1 MIALLT
7 SPWTAA
13 VATGLLLTAGF
24 PFFNVFGASWVALV
38 PLLVRIDSV
47 PLGSAF
53 RAGFIAGFV
62 HNLTALYWITY
73 VVTHYG
79 NVPLPISAA
88 VLCLL
93 CAYLALYPAVFFAAA
108 QRWHASPGLWLW
120 GLSSLWIALEW
131 VRAHAL
137 TGFPWTNVG
146 YTQTAVAPL
155 LQTADIAGVYGVGWL
170 VIYGNVLL
178 AGLLLRKVGRRSV
191 AAAVLC
197 FALFFGYG
205 IWRGQNLWKSP
216 SDTAPALRVAVIQG
230 NIDQSVKWDPAFQ
243 QKTLEIYRDLSQA
256 ALQDNPPNLLIWP
269 ETAAPFFYGLEE
281 TPTRMLH
288 DIAASLNV
296 PTVLG
301 IPWVIFDGAAPRL
314 QNRAVLLHPTEGIVA
329 AYAKRHLVPF
339 GEYVPL
345 KRLLFFV
352 EKLVAAAGDFVPGT
366 SPAVFSFQEAPFGVL
381 ICYEAI
387 FPELARDAVRHG
399 ARFLVNLT
407 NDAWFGRTAAPYQ
420 HLDIARWRAV
430 ECRVPLI
437 RCANTGI
444 SAVFD
449 AAGKTLASLPLNV
462 AGTADAAIVPG
473 KEAST
478 FYVRYGDLFAW
489 TCTLT
494 AILCVVYGERAR
506 RVQSTEARK
515 RNRIFL

>member
-1 MIALLT
+1 
-7 SPWTAA
+7 
-13 VATGLLLTAGF
+13 
-24 PFFNVFGASWVALV
+24 
-38 PLLVRIDSV
+38 
-47 PLGSAF
+47 
-53 RAGFIAGFV
+53 
-62 HNLTALYWITY
+62 
-73 VVTHYG
+73 
-79 NVPLPISAA
+79 
-88 VLCLL
+88 
-93 CAYLALYPAVFFAAA
+93 
-108 QRWHASPGLWLW
+108 
-120 GLSSLWIALEW
+120 
-131 VRAHAL
+131 
-137 TGFPWTNVG
+137 
-146 YTQTAVAPL
+146 
-155 LQTADIAGVYGVGWL
+155 
-170 VIYGNVLL
+170 
-178 AGLLLRKVGRRSV
+178 
-191 AAAVLC
+191 
-197 FALFFGYG
+197 
-205 IWRGQNLWKSP
+205 
-216 SDTAPALRVAVIQG
+216 
-230 NIDQSVKWDPAFQ
+230 
-243 QKTLEIYRDLSQA
+243 
-256 ALQDNPPNLLIWP
+256 
-269 ETAAPFFYGLEE
+269 
-281 TPTRMLH
+281 MLH